1 MSELVDQKELRIY
14 PTDSIG
20 EVEENYTDNAEWCA
34 PFSGDMLRYYRHE
47 YPAYD
52 SFPVGLYLV

>member
-1 MSELVDQKELRIY
+1 MTTTIAQRELRVY
-14 PTDSIG
+14 PTDSVAEIMD
-20 EVEENYTDNAEWCA
+20 NYTDDAEWCA